1 MQPFKNS
8 KDIGFCKAHGI
19 EYALNAYMSQ
29 YAKQHFPLEFYTS
42 WLSLSGEK
50 AEPME
55 ERYILIQDARLHNI
69 KVIPPSL
76 QLLNNEFQI
85 VNKNTIAFG
94 LGHIRGVGQKGVE
107 AIQKVENFDTFE
119 NFIKS
124 SKKIKRNVA
133 ESLIKSGA
141 CDFFKLSR
149 TYMIRVLQ
157 AVYGHTIKDDEQLP
171 SHLKKLSNKELDYF
185 TQNVSDYGIIG
196 TFNKIIENDICIQKR
211 INVIEQK
218 IQFLQKENTVD
229 TNTQKALW
237 EKLYLGISLTCSAA
251 DDFAKIDDNI
261 KTCKQAHFIKNKE
274 KITIH
279 CVVDDVSIRKT
290 SEKSKTPGREFAF
303 VNVSDNSASI
313 QNLVIWPDL
322 YEKVQNDIGIGTVC
336 CIYAQKDHYKGRD
349 NVVAQKVHV
358 LG

>member
-1 MQPFKNS
+1 
-8 KDIGFCKAHGI
+8 
-19 EYALNAYMSQ
+19 MSQ

-42 WLSLSGEK
+42 WLSLAGEK

-69 KVIPPSL
+69 KVVPPN
-76 QLLNNEFQI
+76 LLLKNSDFQI
-85 VNKNTIAFG
+85 IDNVTIAFG

-107 AIQKVENFDTFE
+107 AIQKVRQFDTFE
-119 NFIKS
+119 NFIKA

-157 AVYGHTIKDDEQLP
+157 AIYGHTVKDDEQLP
-171 SHLKKLSNKELDYF
+171 LHLKRLSNKELDYF
-185 TQNVSDYGIIG
+185 IQNVDNFGILG
-196 TFNKIIENDICIQKR
+196 TLEQIINNSVCVQKR
-211 INVIEQK
+211 INVIQQK
-218 IQFLQKENTVD
+218 IQFLQKDDIID
-229 TNTQKALW
+229 TNTQKSLW

-251 DDFAKIDDNI
+251 DDFAKIDDNV

-279 CVVDDVSIRKT
+279 CVIDDISIRKT

-303 VNVSDNSASI
+303 LNVSDNSGSI
-313 QNLVIWPDL
+313 QNLIVWPDL
-322 YEKVQNDIGIGTVC
+322 YEDIQNDIGIGTVC
-336 CIYAQKDHYKGRD
+336 CIYAKKDHYMGRD